1 MKGFKMIYRLLG
13 VLLGLVLQQWVVAQ
27 ALNYSQYY
35 NAPLLVNPANTGFN
49 PDYDYRA
56 GLNYRNSFTSVGG
69 GYKTMGVWADAKLFA
84 NRFENGWMGIGGSI
98 HKDVAGTGQLTA
110 TAASLSLA
118 WHQMLG
124 YNSLLSAGFSAGV
137 TTKRVDIAKLNFDN
151 QWNGQFFDVSIPSN
165 EPFAFSQVGYL
176 DLNMGLNYAYFASEN
191 FYFNAG
197 VSMMHINRPR
207 ESFFAANISDAR
219 VPTRFNFFANASIK
233 LEDMWILNPNIYFST
248 IGNKNELVMGMNAN
262 RNLGGNGAQ
271 QMIVGLYYRN
281 RDAIIPMIGYSVN
294 DLQITVNYDA
304 TISSLG
310 RLNATRG
317 AYELSIIKHGIF
329 PSSRGRSVKCPT
341 VRF

>member
-1 MKGFKMIYRLLG
+1 
-13 VLLGLVLQQWVVAQ
+13 
-27 ALNYSQYY
+27 
-35 NAPLLVNPANTGFN
+35 
-49 PDYDYRA
+49 
-56 GLNYRNSFTSVGG
+56 
-69 GYKTMGVWADAKLFA
+69 
-84 NRFENGWMGIGGSI
+84 
-98 HKDVAGTGQLTA
+98 
-110 TAASLSLA
+110 
-118 WHQMLG
+118 
-124 YNSLLSAGFSAGV
+124 
-137 TTKRVDIAKLNFDN
+137 
-151 QWNGQFFDVSIPSN
+151 
-165 EPFAFSQVGYL
+165 
-176 DLNMGLNYAYFASEN
+176 
-191 FYFNAG
+191 
-197 VSMMHINRPR
+197 MMHINRPR

-233 LEDMWILNPNIYFST
+233 LEDMWILNPNVYFST

-281 RDAIIPMIGYSVN
+281 RDAIIPMVGYSIN